1 MNEGYI
7 SLIRKKI
14 KIFSVSTVA
23 LWLILITLTTMNKTS
38 HILVACAI
46 IEHDGKILAAK
57 RSQVQS
63 QGGKWE
69 FPGGKVGPDEDPD
82 TAIVREIRE
91 ELGCGIEVK
100 SELEDV
106 SFRYP
111 DKNVTLVPLI
121 CEIIKGAASALEHEE
136 IKWVN
141 KTEADALDW
150 LPPDREILINYY
162 NREKS

>member
-1 MNEGYI
+1 MNK
-7 SLIRKKI
+7 L
-14 KIFSVSTVA
+14 FSVPCVY
-23 LWLILITLTTMNKTS
+23 LWLILLLLLTMNKTI

-46 IEHDGKILAAK
+46 IEYNGKILAAK
-57 RSQVQS
+57 RSQAQS
-63 QGGKWE
+63 HGGQWE
-69 FPGGKVGPDEDPD
+69 FPGGKIGPDEDPD

-100 SELEDV
+100 NELADV

-121 CEIIKGAASALEHEE
+121 CEITEGTASALEHEE
-136 IKWVN
+136 IRWVDRI
-141 KTEADALDW
+141 EAEELDW
-150 LPPDREILINYY
+150 LPPDREILNNFF